1 MVGSL
6 FSYKLLSPRE
16 NLKRTL
22 TNTGH
27 THGMNTCVLSAVEI
41 WNKTVAPGNEY
52 SVLVLDREWRSRT
65 ERGLS
70 AGRDREIT
78 D

>member
-1 MVGSL
+1 
-6 FSYKLLSPRE
+6 
-16 NLKRTL
+16 
-22 TNTGH
+22 
-27 THGMNTCVLSAVEI
+27 MNTCVLSAVEI

-52 SVLVLDREWRSRT
+52 SVLVLDRGCDREWRSRT